1 MSPLFYNYLSYT
13 QKPLWHWVALL
24 HTELECDGGRTAGQ
38 AHSADAEDVEAD
50 LEAQVILYND
60 DFLRDKCDDDAQN
73 EASR

>member
-1 MSPLFYNYLSYT
+1 MSHIT
-13 QKPLWHWVALL
+13 QEPLWHWVALL
-24 HTELECDGGRTAGQ
+24 HRELECDGGRTAGQ
-38 AHSADAEDVEAD
+38 AHGADAEDVEAD